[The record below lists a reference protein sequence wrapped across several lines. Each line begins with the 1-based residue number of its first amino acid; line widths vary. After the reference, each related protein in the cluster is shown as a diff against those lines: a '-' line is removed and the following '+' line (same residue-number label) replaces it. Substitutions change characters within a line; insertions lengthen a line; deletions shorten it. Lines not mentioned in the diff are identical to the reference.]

1 MQNVIKTDN
10 RKQRFDLNRIHKS
23 IEGAFKC
30 ARPLEDDAST
40 VESITASVVEKLNNL
55 TGDTVTTKKI
65 RSVVSTVLKENNYAD
80 VDYEY
85 GRDHSSDVY
94 RRRILAD
101 AVKRMQK
108 IAEDTNCD
116 IETAHSR
123 GDALLCETLDK
134 LGFSELTRIFNA
146 MEKWYA

>member
-1 MQNVIKTDN
+1 MQYVIKRDH

-30 ARPLEDDAST
+30 ARPLEDAST

-80 VDYEY
+80 IDY
-85 GRDHSSDVY
+85 
-94 RRRILAD
+94 
-101 AVKRMQK
+101 
-108 IAEDTNCD
+108 
-116 IETAHSR
+116 
-123 GDALLCETLDK
+123 
-134 LGFSELTRIFNA
+134 
-146 MEKWYA
+146 